1 MQDIYNYIPA
11 ISNCPLL
18 LGIFYSIVSECVLFC
33 LSDSLGLSTPDFC
46 QNKLLCIL
54 QYSNADNLKAHKYS
68 AD

>member
-1 MQDIYNYIPA
+1 MHGIYNYIPA

-18 LGIFYSIVSECVLFC
+18 LGIFYAIESACVLFC

-46 QNKLLCIL
+46 QNKLHCIL
-54 QYSNADNLKAHKYS
+54 QYSNADNLKAHKCI